1 MLPPYCYFYESDY
14 IIYHFTIYTMKRT
27 LPFLAL
33 LCSPALL
40 FAQNVGVGTNV
51 PASKLDVKGN
61 LTIGNT
67 YSGTAAPA
75 NGAIIQGPVGIGTAA
90 PNANALLDLT
100 ATDKG
105 VLLPRVALVSTTNP
119 INGAKPDG
127 LLVYNTSTSG
137 TYATPGIYSWSATT
151 NDWVRIIT
159 NVSLSGSLQPLSNIA
174 GGGLGTF
181 SYNGG
186 TATQIGIAN
195 QGVQTGMLANDAVTT
210 TQIAPNTITS
220 ADMGP
225 NSVDLSSGVV
235 TNILPINRGG
245 TNTNSLGSGGSVAYS
260 NGSSYAFSPVGTT
273 GQVLVSGGTGQPTW
287 SNPNAAL
294 TKNDITTATTGV
306 SITNG
311 TGQVVGGS
319 NVTVNVATNSAASP
333 GLVPAG
339 SGNPNKVWGTDG
351 AGAPS
356 WSSVSNSQL
365 ANNSITVNTAGGI
378 TGGGTVALGGT
389 ITITGSGGTITGS
402 GTTNYMPKWTPSGTV
417 LGNSQIFDNGTNI
430 GVGTN
435 TPAAPFHMYGDRYT
449 YYGPNSTWAEYLQVG
464 GNGRV
469 TTGASVAATN
479 GNLHLDAKNGTYATY
494 LNWYSQNNIYLAGQG
509 GNIGVGTAVTNNML
523 QLRSDNSSQGMQLN
537 TSSYIGANQWGTRLY
552 KTDVGGGIPLRVET
566 QSLNTWYTSADMDHG
581 QDNAHP
587 SLKTYYNTQL
597 AVTAGNV
604 GVGTTAPTTKLH
616 VNAGALRV
624 GTTSTDPGATDG
636 VISLGNQAV
645 NYNPTTGNW
654 TTTGTTMV
662 LSALDYS
669 TIGFHD
675 AGSRVDFIRTGGGV
689 MQLGYNGG
697 WGAAAVQVPALAGA
711 GTRMVTADVNGTLG
725 QTLYNTGSTWVSTS
739 NLYNDGAQINLGNF
753 TTADADEWPKVTW
766 LRNTGLGWDEGLIK
780 GSSARGAF
788 GRPGFGI
795 HMDAGKHFGFFSTGW
810 NPLLDVEA
818 GTGRVYVR
826 GSMELGDA
834 GFAYAVPNTCGG
846 NWVSNAD
853 MAIYVRDNTGGCGDE
868 AYIAHYARSGEST
881 TLEIGNKNDADD
893 HIALMP
899 SGNVGIGTTAPEWR
913 THIEGVNT
921 PSLLMRQNGT
931 HSYGIMLGLETY
943 DNGAQSQD
951 GPRIGFHKRGAK
963 TWATGIQNGSG
974 AHGYMIW
981 EDGYNGG
988 WGTPRFEIGTGNNR
1002 AVLYKGRASGDWPEA
1017 DLVLQRNGALTFYP
1031 SISFHNPGQTA
1042 PQWYGAYGPER
1053 LNAGTC
1059 CGGGW
1064 ANVAAL
1070 GFQSI
1075 SDVNMKKDIKPLS
1088 GEDFNASLV
1097 QIRQIN
1103 SIRYLYNSEIATDPA
1118 PYSGQLKR
1126 TNPHLGF
1133 TAQSLPAEV
1142 VVEDMTRSAATAQE
1156 GFIMGYSLNDMDG
1169 LLVAGVK
1176 ALDANQQK
1184 QTNELEALKET
1195 IAKQQQ
1201 QLEALTKMLEEQA
1214 RQLKEAQP
1222 K

>member
-1 MLPPYCYFYESDY
+1 M
-14 IIYHFTIYTMKRT
+14 
-27 LPFLAL
+27 AN
-33 LCSPALL
+33 
-40 FAQNVGVGTNV
+40 AQNVGVGTNT

-67 YSGTAAPA
+67 YSGNAAPS
-75 NGAIIQGPVGIGTAA
+75 NGAIIQGPVGIGT
-90 PNANALLDLT
+90 PSPDGNALLDLT

-105 VLLPRVALVSTTNP
+105 LLLPRVALVSNSNP
-119 INGAKPDG
+119 ISGTKPDG
-127 LLVYNTSTSG
+127 LMVYNTSTTG
-137 TYATPGIYSWSATT
+137 TYSTPGVYTWSTAA

-159 NVSLSGSLQPLSNIA
+159 NTTLSGSLQPLTNSA
-174 GGGLGTF
+174 GGGLATF
-181 SYNGG
+181 SYNGSA
-186 TATQIGIAN
+186 ATQIGIAN
-195 QGVQTGMLANDAVTT
+195 QGVVTGMIANDAVTT
-210 TQIAPNTITS
+210 SQIAPNTITS

-235 TNILPINRGG
+235 TNVLPINRGG

-260 NGSSYAFSPVGTT
+260 NGTSYAFSPVGTS

-287 SNPNAAL
+287 SNANTTL
-294 TKNDITTATTGV
+294 TKNDITSSTTGV

-319 NVTVNVATNSAASP
+319 NVSVNVATNSAASQ

-339 SGNPNKVWGTDG
+339 TGNNNKVWGTDG
-351 AGAPS
+351 AGNPS
-356 WSSVSNSQL
+356 WSNVSNAQL
-365 ANNSITVNTAGGI
+365 ANSSITVNTTGGI
-378 TGGGTVALGGT
+378 TGGGTVALGGS

-402 GTTNYMPKWTPSGTV
+402 GTTNYVPKWTPSGTV
-417 LGNSQIFDNGTNI
+417 LGNSQIFDNGTSI

-435 TPAAPFHMYGDRYT
+435 APAAPFHIYGDRYT
-449 YYGPNSTWAEYLQVG
+449 YYGPNSSWGEYLQVG

-479 GNLHLDAKNGTYATY
+479 GNLHLDAKNGTFATY
-494 LNWYSQNNIYLAGQG
+494 LNWYSQNNLYLVGQG

-523 QLRSDNSSQGMQLN
+523 QLRSDNSAQGMQWN

-552 KTDVGGGIPLRVET
+552 KTDVGGGIPLRIET
-566 QSLNTWYTSADMDHG
+566 QSLNTWYTAMDIDHG

-597 AVTAGNV
+597 AVSGGNV

-624 GTTSTDPGATDG
+624 GTSSTDPGATDG
-636 VISLGNQAV
+636 VLSIGNQSV

-725 QTLYNTGSTWVSTS
+725 VQSLPGGVLPSGTLGQTLYNNGSTWVNTS
-739 NLYNDGAQINLGNF
+739 NLYNDGAQINLGSF

-788 GRPGFGI
+788 GRTGFGV
-795 HMDAGKHFGFFSTGW
+795 HMDASRHFGFFSSGW
-810 NPLLDVEA
+810 NPLLDIEA

-826 GSMELGDA
+826 GSMEIGDA

-963 TWATGIQNGSG
+963 TWATGIQNGAG
-974 AHGYMIW
+974 AHGYMVW

-988 WGTPRFEIGTGNNR
+988 WGTTRFEIGTGNNR
-1002 AVLYKGRASGDWPEA
+1002 AVFYKGRASGDWPEA
-1017 DLVLQRNGALTFYP
+1017 DLVLQRNGALTYFP
-1031 SISFHNPGQTA
+1031 SVSFHNPGQTA
-1042 PQWYGAYGPER
+1042 PQWLGAYSPER

-1059 CGGGW
+1059 CGGAW

-1070 GFQSI
+1070 GFQTI
-1075 SDVNMKKDIKPLS
+1075 SDVSMKKDIKPL
-1088 GEDFNASLV
+1088 GEEDYSTSLAN
-1097 QIRQIN
+1097 IRQIN
-1103 SIRYLYNSEIATDPA
+1103 SIRYLYNSEIPTDPE
-1118 PYSGQLKR
+1118 PYSGMIKR
-1126 TNPHLGF
+1126 TKPHLGF
-1133 TAQSLPAEV
+1133 TAQSLPSEV
-1142 VVEDMTRSAATAQE
+1142 VVEDLTKSSSTNQD
-1156 GFIMGYSLNDMDG
+1156 GYILGYSLNDMDG

-1176 ALDANQQK
+1176 ALDANQVK
-1184 QTNELEALKET
+1184 QNSELEALKET
-1195 IAKQQQ
+1195 VAKQQQ
-1201 QLEALTKMLEEQA
+1201 QIETLTKLLEQ
-1214 RQLKEAQP
+1214 QLQQQKDIQP
-1222 K
+1222 R